1 MADLS
6 FLGEGNVLI
15 LMQLVFKVDRLTAI
29 CVIAQRADLPLE
41 MTLLLEVFLVISGQL
56 PSFITGLLRELLL
69 VRLQLLS
76 LLLDDLELGIE
87 DEFLAFDLK
96 ALLGQLLKIPIKVA
110 PHLRIL
116 VLQQADML
124 VRGLVIIVEA
134 TDAGL
139 LLVLDHLLT
148 QDFQLELHEVDLL
161 LQVDDVV
168 IGRINVRVLT
178 ELAGSL
184 LLLLLTSEIHG
195 DGRLVAAAISETAAA
210 KVASALE
217 RATNYNFQIQ
227 I

>member
-1 MADLS
+1 MADLT
-6 FLGEGNVLI
+6 LLTEGNLLI
-15 LMQLVFKVDRLTAI
+15 LMQLVLKVSLLISIR
-29 CVIAQRADLPLE
+29 VIGQRADFTLE
-41 MTLLLEVFLVISGQL
+41 MTLLLRVLPIIIGQL
-56 PSFITGLLRELLL
+56 PSILAALVLELLL

-76 LLLDDLELGIE
+76 LLFDDLQLGIKKE
-87 DEFLAFDLK
+87 LFAFDLK
-96 ALLGQLLKIPIKVA
+96 ALLGPLLQIPVEVA

-124 VRGLVIIVEA
+124 MRGLVIIVEA

-139 LLVLDHLLT
+139 LLIFDHLLS

-168 IGRINVRVLT
+168 IRSVYVRVLT

-195 DGRLVAAAISETAAA
+195 DGRLIATAISETAAA